1 MRSGVAQGAMLSD
14 HRLPNPNDWDLSALR
29 LRDAWDSGK
38 HPLFDG
44 WDKDQGIAVIE
55 CGVQP

>member
-14 HRLPNPNDWDLSALR
+14 HRLPNDWDLSALR